1 MITDCFY
8 YISVNILI
16 DFKVDRDLE
25 SSIIID
31 VKNALK
37 TLKIVLLFGDIIIIF
52 LTPNESLYFN
62 TLCNNSLLTGFNLM
76 YFDGFRVVLGS
87 KN

>member
-1 MITDCFY
+1 MFY
-8 YISVNILI
+8 IIFVNISN

-31 VKNALK
+31 VENALK
-37 TLKIVLLFGDIIIIF
+37 IKKILLFGDIITIF

-76 YFDGFRVVLGS
+76 YFDGFCVVLGS

>member
-1 MITDCFY
+1 MFDIIF
-8 YISVNILI
+8 VNISN

-37 TLKIVLLFGDIIIIF
+37 
-52 LTPNESLYFN
+52 N
-62 TLCNNSLLTGFNLM
+62 
-76 YFDGFRVVLGS
+76 
-87 KN
+87 

>member
-1 MITDCFY
+1 MFDIIF
-8 YISVNILI
+8 VNILI

-37 TLKIVLLFGDIIIIF
+37 IKKILLFGDLITIF

-62 TLCNNSLLTGFNLM
+62 TLCNNSLLTGFNSM
-76 YFDGFRVVLGS
+76 YFDGFCVVFGS

>member
-1 MITDCFY
+1 MFDIIF
-8 YISVNILI
+8 VNISI

-37 TLKIVLLFGDIIIIF
+37 IKKILLFGDIIIIF
-52 LTPNESLYFN
+52 LTPIESLYFN
-62 TLCNNSLLTGFNLM
+62 TFCNNSLLTGFNSM
-76 YFDGFRVVLGS
+76 YFDSFCVVLGS